1 MWKFLADLLGIS
13 QSSTISSAPAE
24 STPQTI
30 PATQLMPRKSMARGK
45 RVDRRTRYIRTQA
58 YQLAER
64 FSKDGGEGIELD
76 EQEYNWLV
84 IPRYP
89 MPERW
94 RQRWTRLKILFP
106 AAYPD
111 VPPTGFYL
119 SIPARLKGGGQDK
132 HLIKRGGI
140 YADAPDLRDEGWF
153 WYCIHAQVQGAGGWQ
168 PSSDPAY
175 PDNLFTF
182 LNMAR
187 EALSADD

>member
-1 MWKFLADLLGIS
+1 MWKFLAELFGTSPASASAAQRS
-13 QSSTISSAPAE
+13 QQVAPAFE
-24 STPQTI
+24 PSPCRV
-30 PATQLMPRKSMARGK
+30 PMGG
-45 RVDRRTRYIRTQA
+45 RVDRRTRYIRSQA

-64 FSKDGGEGIELD
+64 FSKDDGKGILLD
-76 EQEYNWLV
+76 EQDYNWLI

-94 RQRWTRLKILFP
+94 RQRWTKLMILFP

-119 SIPARLKGGGQDK
+119 TIRAGLKSGGKDRHLYKGGGF
-132 HLIKRGGI
+132 
-140 YADAPDLRDEGWF
+140 YAEAPDLSKDGWF
-153 WYCIHAQVQGAGGWQ
+153 WYCVHAQVQGAGGWQ

-187 EALSADD
+187 EALTADD

>member
-1 MWKFLADLLGIS
+1 MWNFLARLLGVAETDRS
-13 QSSTISSAPAE
+13 QQEIGQPRPLTATTLTPAPIRRSRE
-24 STPQTI
+24 
-30 PATQLMPRKSMARGK
+30 
-45 RVDRRTRYIRTQA
+45 DRRTRYIRAHA
-58 YQLAER
+58 YQLGER
-64 FSKDGGEGIELD
+64 FSKDGGSGIQLD
-76 EQEYNWLV
+76 EQNYNWLI

-94 RQRWTRLKILFP
+94 RQRWTSLMILFP

-119 SIPARLKGGGQDK
+119 TIRARLKDGGKDRHLFNGGGF
-132 HLIKRGGI
+132 
-140 YADAPDLRDEGWF
+140 YANAPDLSAQGWF
-153 WYCIHAQVQGAGGWQ
+153 WYCVHAQVQGAGGWQ

-187 EALSADD
+187 EALSTNA